1 MQNDFRSVRNARNKW
16 MIDREVQKRDTFS
29 GITGINAQDRAVQ
42 ESMGKIVDRSQEHL
56 GAADKAIIATRRL
69 LEQAVRDV
77 QEGGQPIGVAAS
89 YYNLRAMDRILP
101 NDADWH
107 AQMLDIMYPT
117 TPAATVS

>member
-1 MQNDFRSVRNARNKW
+1 
-16 MIDREVQKRDTFS
+16 
-29 GITGINAQDRAVQ
+29 
-42 ESMGKIVDRSQEHL
+42 
-56 GAADKAIIATRRL
+56 L